1 MTAAATFMPTVGQA
15 REAGFFPSRHTVEI
29 VDNRML
35 ADGVYRLTFRD
46 EFIAGHAKPAQ
57 FVDVYSNNPSRLMP
71 RPFGVAEVDGDEVSL
86 IFAVVGKGTAEFSE
100 LRAGDTIRVMGP
112 LGNSFNTKE
121 NANYVLVAGGLGVPP
136 LVRAAQAIAESE
148 GSTSTAVFG
157 YRNVRFGD
165 GYVGRYADKTYSI
178 DESEGNVVTL
188 LDRIENETGERR
200 AEAGRP
206 LMRAVADDEG
216 RRRMGG
222 ETRHRGTAELGTAHG
237 LRIRHMR
244 AVHRRHR
251 RRTIEGLLG
260 RTCVHPRTIGMGS
273 DDDANSQS
281 AQGSDNHMRTC
292 TNSTNGSIHTQ
303 VAGIPNG
310 RIRSATASGTFQY
323 AAVRWFYDVSQLGAV
338 THQRRVS
345 GAMGRQLLASVLRK
359 APSSEHQRRRPA
371 ESRRGPLP

>member
-86 IFAVVGKGTAEFSE
+86 IFAVVGKGHRRI
-100 LRAGDTIRVMGP
+100 LRIACGRHHSGDGSSRQ
-112 LGNSFNTKE
+112 LLQHQE

-188 LDRIENETGERR
+188 LDRIE
-200 AEAGRP
+200 
-206 LMRAVADDEG
+206 
-216 RRRMGG
+216 
-222 ETRHRGTAELGTAHG
+222 
-237 LRIRHMR
+237 
-244 AVHRRHR
+244 
-251 RRTIEGLLG
+251 
-260 RTCVHPRTIGMGS
+260 
-273 DDDANSQS
+273 
-281 AQGSDNHMRTC
+281 
-292 TNSTNGSIHTQ
+292 
-303 VAGIPNG
+303 
-310 RIRSATASGTFQY
+310 
-323 AAVRWFYDVSQLGAV
+323 
-338 THQRRVS
+338 
-345 GAMGRQLLASVLRK
+345 K
-359 APSSEHQRRRPA
+359 
-371 ESRRGPLP
+371 

>member
-136 LVRAAQAIAESE
+136 TCVSE
-148 GSTSTAVFG
+148 TDTS
-157 YRNVRFGD
+157 
-165 GYVGRYADKTYSI
+165 
-178 DESEGNVVTL
+178 
-188 LDRIENETGERR
+188 
-200 AEAGRP
+200 AGTR
-206 LMRAVADDEG
+206 
-216 RRRMGG
+216 
-222 ETRHRGTAELGTAHG
+222 TRHTA
-237 LRIRHMR
+237 
-244 AVHRRHR
+244 
-251 RRTIEGLLG
+251 
-260 RTCVHPRTIGMGS
+260 
-273 DDDANSQS
+273 
-281 AQGSDNHMRTC
+281 
-292 TNSTNGSIHTQ
+292 STN
-303 VAGIPNG
+303 PK
-310 RIRSATASGTFQY
+310 
-323 AAVRWFYDVSQLGAV
+323 
-338 THQRRVS
+338 
-345 GAMGRQLLASVLRK
+345 AMS
-359 APSSEHQRRRPA
+359 
-371 ESRRGPLP
+371 

>member
-188 LDRIENETGERR
+188 LDRIENELVNGELK
-200 AEAGRP
+200 P
-206 LMRAVADDEG
+206 VILS
-216 RRRMGG
+216 
-222 ETRHRGTAELGTAHG
+222 
-237 LRIRHMR
+237 
-244 AVHRRHR
+244 
-251 RRTIEGLLG
+251 
-260 RTCVHPRTIGMGS
+260 C
-273 DDDANSQS
+273 
-281 AQGSDNHMRTC
+281 
-292 TNSTNGSIHTQ
+292 
-303 VAGIPNG
+303 
-310 RIRSATASGTFQY
+310 
-323 AAVRWFYDVSQLGAV
+323 
-338 THQRRVS
+338 
-345 GAMGRQLLASVLRK
+345 
-359 APSSEHQRRRPA
+359 
-371 ESRRGPLP
+371 GPLPMMKAVAAWAAKRGIEAQLSLEQRMDLCSPANNWDGGSEHDRRTTCEPVRTARMEASHPGGWYPVEESGGDRFRHVPICCRALVL

>member
-178 DESEGNVVTL
+178 DE
-188 LDRIENETGERR
+188 
-200 AEAGRP
+200 
-206 LMRAVADDEG
+206 
-216 RRRMGG
+216 
-222 ETRHRGTAELGTAHG
+222 
-237 LRIRHMR
+237 
-244 AVHRRHR
+244 
-251 RRTIEGLLG
+251 
-260 RTCVHPRTIGMGS
+260 
-273 DDDANSQS
+273 
-281 AQGSDNHMRTC
+281 
-292 TNSTNGSIHTQ
+292 
-303 VAGIPNG
+303 
-310 RIRSATASGTFQY
+310 
-323 AAVRWFYDVSQLGAV
+323 
-338 THQRRVS
+338 
-345 GAMGRQLLASVLRK
+345 
-359 APSSEHQRRRPA
+359 
-371 ESRRGPLP
+371 